1 MLKRKKGR
9 KGNSKNKL
17 AKEKNRNYRIIALF
31 IIAILFSIVGTEI
44 AYFLY
49 NIRYVKV
56 LTAKLEVG
64 SSVGF
69 ALGEEKFD
77 IINFGTAPPGGGGK
91 RFLTVENQD
100 KIDIFTHIIVLG
112 GIKKF
117 LGYENNFILHVNEI
131 KKLEFAV
138 FVPENAKNGRY
149 NGKIFLIFQ
158 RA

>member
-1 MLKRKKGR
+1 MAGKRR
-9 KGNSKNKL
+9 NSKEKKAVN
-17 AKEKNRNYRIIALF
+17 AKKKNFNLIMLF
-31 IIAILFSIVGTEI
+31 VLAILFSVVLTEI
-44 AYFLY
+44 TYFLY
-49 NIRYVKV
+49 KIQYVKV

-64 SSVGF
+64 GSVGF

-117 LGYENNFILHVNEI
+117 LAYENNFILKVNET